1 MSNNAQ
7 RVPFGRS
14 INQNAMQRAND
25 ALQALGRALPCSVVS
40 VDGAIVTVRFEV
52 SSVFTLPHVAVPLFG
67 PEWIRYPIQPGE
79 KGVVFAADARLG
91 AMSGLGG
98 GVADLAA
105 PANLGALV
113 FFPIGN
119 ATWGSVD
126 PQSVTIYGP
135 NGVVLRDTGSDSVIT
150 LTPSGVSIIAR
161 DSFTIVTG
169 AATITMDASGAY
181 SIVGTVGVVS
191 APSLTFTDGVA
202 STSPTIMH
210 NAWAAL
216 VSWLNTHDHSNGDGG
231 SPTGVPIVPFT
242 GTSIAP

>member
-14 INQNAMQRAND
+14 INQNAMQKAND

-40 VDGAIVTVRFEV
+40 VDGAIVTVQFEV

-98 GVADLAA
+98 GVADLTA

-119 ATWGSVD
+119 KTWGSVD
-126 PQSVTIYGP
+126 PESVTIYGP
-135 NGVVLRDTGSDSVIT
+135 NGVVLKDSGNATVIT

-169 AATITMDASGAY
+169 AASITMDSAGSY
-181 SIVGTVGVVS
+181 SIIGTMGVVE

-210 NAWAAL
+210 NAWSAL
-216 VSWLNTHDHSNGDGG
+216 VTWLNTHTHPVSGG
-231 SPTGVPIVPFT
+231 GTTTAPTTPFS
-242 GTSIAP
+242 GGSIAP